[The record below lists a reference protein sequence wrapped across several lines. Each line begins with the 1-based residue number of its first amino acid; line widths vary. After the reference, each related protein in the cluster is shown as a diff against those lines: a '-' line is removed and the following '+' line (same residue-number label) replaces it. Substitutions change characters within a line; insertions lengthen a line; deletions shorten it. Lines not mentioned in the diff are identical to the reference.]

1 MDRTMFSV
9 LCVAV
14 VSFTTV
20 ADAKP
25 PRVRFDTMPAVVCRD
40 VTDDEFASMNPAQR
54 LLEAK
59 FEISSILDSGSEADL
74 TEFFFRMTS
83 PQQSFRVVDYSPRT
97 TLASDYNGGITIE
110 KKQEDSKGLGLAV
123 AGGWEAAK
131 VTGHG
136 DAGTKNTLTTR
147 YELVA
152 PVESVTASGTIQ
164 NGYGVYFRL
173 RRSRQAT
180 LEGAKEYQVIF
191 RAPRQW
197 RGDILN
203 VHCEA
208 RGIQRGIVHQ
218 LDEDVQCGFSQF
230 PIALYLAGDEQAKSI
245 AEQFASSNHKLRVT
259 AIDSKDEIKR
269 RSYPTVLHELGGLLE
284 LAEPKIPSSWLEQV
298 LSDGAPGHAFENRLP
313 AQVRSAASDYLTAKR
328 ELRKLKS

>member
-1 MDRTMFSV
+1 MDRTTFSL

-14 VSFTTV
+14 VSWITP

-25 PRVRFDTMPAVVCRD
+25 PNVRFDTLPAVACRD
-40 VTDDEFASMNPAQR
+40 VTDDEFASMNPDER

-59 FEISSILDSGSEADL
+59 FEISSILDFGSEADL

-83 PQQSFRVVDYSPRT
+83 PQQSFRIADYSPRT
-97 TLASDYNGGITIE
+97 KLASDYNGGITIE
-110 KKQEDSKGLGLAV
+110 KKQEDSKGVGLAV
-123 AGGWEAAK
+123 TGGWSAAAA
-131 VTGHG
+131 TGRG
-136 DAGTKNTLTTR
+136 DACTKNTLTTK

-152 PVESVTASGTIQ
+152 PMESVTASGTIQ
-164 NGYGVYFRL
+164 DGYGVYFKV
-173 RRSRQAT
+173 RRSKQDT

-191 RAPRQW
+191 RVPQQW
-197 RGDILN
+197 RGDILL

-208 RGIQRGIVHQ
+208 RGIQHGIVHQ
-218 LDEDVQCGFSQF
+218 LDEEVRCGFNQF
-230 PIALYLAGDEQAKSI
+230 PIALYLAGDEQAKRI
-245 AEQFASSNHKLRVT
+245 AEQFAASNHRLRST
-259 AIDSKDEIKR
+259 ATLSQDEIKR

-284 LAEPKIPSSWLEQV
+284 LAEPKIPPSWLEQM
-298 LSDGAPGHAFENRLP
+298 LSDGAPGYEFENRLP